1 MKPDRRPMGRFRA
14 LNRCGVYR
22 DHPTGEE
29 FEERISKRTAF
40 AIQRGDIEFIEEV
53 VPVLQPGSYS
63 LPPGWLTANSPTN
76 AAPEGAVSIRR

>member
-1 MKPDRRPMGRFRA
+1 MGLFRA

-63 LPPGWLTANSPTN
+63 LPPGWLTANTQTTETPQ
-76 AAPEGAVSIRR
+76 GVSFVRR